1 MGFLLPADMQ
11 LPGTVPMTL
20 GNLYP
25 LECIFIG

>member
-1 MGFLLPADMQ
+1 MGFLLLADMQ
-11 LPGTVPMTL
+11 LPGTELMTL